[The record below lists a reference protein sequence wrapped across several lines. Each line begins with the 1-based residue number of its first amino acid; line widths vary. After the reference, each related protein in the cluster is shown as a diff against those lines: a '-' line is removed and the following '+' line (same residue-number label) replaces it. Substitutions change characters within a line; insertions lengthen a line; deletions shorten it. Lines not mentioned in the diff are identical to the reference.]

1 MTKINWVAARG
12 SCTVESVAEDLR
24 KVIEHDINEV
34 NALADRLNLWTFET
48 EELGDRLIVKPVRDD
63 NPNRN
68 NPFVAF
74 EKREDGI
81 RVYGLLATGQL
92 RREQLPEITIT
103 PRWNDAE
110 LKREVLVNG
119 EPRELWQ
126 ISKRAL
132 EGLFVPSWR
141 PQE

>member
-1 MTKINWVAARG
+1 MTEINWVAARG

-24 KVIEHDINEV
+24 NVIEHDIKEV
-34 NALADRLNLWTFET
+34 NALADKLKLWTFEM
-48 EELGDRLIVKPVRDD
+48 EELGDRLIVKPVRDAS
-63 NPNRN
+63 PNRKD
-68 NPFVAF
+68 PFVAF
-74 EKREDGI
+74 EQREDGI
-81 RVYGLLATGQL
+81 HVYGLLATGQL
-92 RREQLPEITIT
+92 TREQLPEFTIT
-103 PRWNDAE
+103 PWWNDAE

-119 EPRELWQ
+119 EPHELWQ